1 MQGRRDLW
9 VMAGVAGPDRY
20 PLRVM
25 LWCRQVVS
33 RLGQALHIGT
43 AGLDLLGW
51 GEGMDGEC

>member
-1 MQGRRDLW
+1 M
-9 VMAGVAGPDRY
+9 MAGVAGPDRY